1 MSLRGMKRI
10 VAAGLIISLLGC
22 KPAPLY
28 YSVKADV
35 GKAQADITASQ
46 QRDYP
51 PPAPVVTQSGAY
63 VDTTRITLLKRPAWT
78 KNHVSLHGVNL
89 PFSFYVS
96 QVIGNEKVLIHFD
109 DTIDRKKLISLNYTG
124 TAQGALADIASHA
137 DYHYDFDVKNNAI
150 NWSAFISKTFTV
162 SFMPG
167 TSQYQVGN
175 SAGATPSLAGTS
187 GGGSSSSSG
196 SGGSTTG
203 VDLMSDSQYS
213 QLVGNV
219 SLWKDIEATI
229 KNLLSAEG
237 QVTVSQATTSITVR
251 DHPVNVAA
259 VERFLNKMNRE
270 LSRQVRLEVQVIEV
284 QLTKNFSYGIDW
296 QLVRQFTNR
305 SISLLAPEASN
316 TSISSI
322 TPAGLIFAASSG
334 RWAGTKTIIDAL
346 QQQGEIGI
354 VTQPALTT
362 MNNQVAQIAIQTM
375 QNYISQIQG
384 SSSSGS
390 SSISVTS
397 TGPTVDTSTLT
408 TGVNLYLLPKIQGD
422 KVFLQLSTTLSNLVS
437 LDKINTTTGDITP
450 SSTTNT
456 PTPTPS
462 NAQPSFVQL
471 PNVNAR
477 TLNQRAV
484 IPSGATLVLAGF
496 RQKND
501 AANLAKLYNVAA
513 LGGQAAETRM
523 QELVLLITPTIL
535 SEEEFVEEGGG

>member
-1 MSLRGMKRI
+1 MSLPGMKRI
-10 VAAGLIISLLGC
+10 VVAVLITSLLGC

-28 YSVKADV
+28 YSAKADV
-35 GKAQADITASQ
+35 AKAQADITASQ
-46 QRDYP
+46 QRDYL
-51 PPAPVVTQSGAY
+51 PPAPVVTQPGAY
-63 VDTTRITLLKRPAWT
+63 VDTTRVSLHKRPAWT

-109 DTIDRKKLISLNYTG
+109 DTIDRKKLISINYSG
-124 TAQGALADIASHA
+124 SAQGALAEIASHA
-137 DYHYDFDVKNNAI
+137 DYHYEFDLEKNAI

-175 SAGATPSLAGTS
+175 SASATPSLAGTT
-187 GGGSSSSSG
+187 GGSGSSG
-196 SGGSTTG
+196 STTSTTG

-219 SLWKDIEATI
+219 SLWRDIEATI
-229 KNLLSAEG
+229 KNLLSTEG
-237 QVTVSQATTSITVR
+237 QVTVSQSTTSITVR

-284 QLTKNFSYGIDW
+284 QLTKDFSYGIDW
-296 QLVRQFTNR
+296 QLVRQFTDR

-316 TSISSI
+316 TSISSV

-334 RWAGTKTIIDAL
+334 HWAGTKTIIDAL

-362 MNNQVAQIAIQTM
+362 MNNQVAQIAIKTM

-384 SSSSGS
+384 SSSSGG
-390 SSISVTS
+390 SSIAVTS
-397 TGPTVDTSTLT
+397 SGATVDTSTLT

-477 TLNQRAV
+477 SLNQRAV

-501 AANLAKLYNVAA
+501 AANLAKLYNTAA
-513 LGGQAAETRM
+513 LGGQSAESRM

-535 SEEEFVEEGGG
+535 SEEEFVEEGGS